1 MDATILIIDDDAK
14 LNERLGRYLDAFGL
28 AVVSATRPTEGL
40 RLLETERPDLVI
52 LDVMMP
58 EMDGFEALRE
68 MRGRG
73 DVPVI
78 MLTARG
84 DVDDRIAGLELGA
97 DDYLPKPFDP
107 RELVA
112 RIQTVLRRHRAV
124 PGEGTGGVRRF
135 GDLAVDTDRGS
146 VELAGEPVAL
156 TDLEFGILAALVS
169 RAGEAVGR
177 DTLAGEIRG
186 IERSAVDRSL
196 DVAVSRLR
204 QKLGDDPKRPRFIKT
219 AWGTGYSFI
228 GEESP

>member
-40 RLLETERPDLVI
+40 RLLETKRPDLVI

-73 DVPVI
+73 NVPVI

-124 PGEGTGGVRRF
+124 PGEGAGGVRRF
-135 GDLAVDTDRGS
+135 GDLAIDTDRGS

-156 TDLEFGILAALVS
+156 TDLEFGILALLVS

-219 AWGTGYSFI
+219 AWGTGYTFI